1 MHPSLFY
8 EFCTLTIKFI
18 AMQKVS
24 LKNRTWDVAGHLYF
38 PENFDN
44 TKQYPAIVCVH
55 PGSSVKEQTAG
66 LYASQL
72 AKNGFITLTF
82 DASLQGE
89 SGGEP
94 RFLEDPTMRVED
106 VKCAVDYLTTLQF
119 IDNERIGAFG
129 VCAGGGYAA
138 NATISERRIKA
149 LATVVGTNLRRAF
162 GEANPME
169 TMEAVGKQRTL
180 EANGGEALI
189 NNWIP
194 NSKEDAL
201 NLGLN
206 EQDLLGAIDY
216 YRTSRGQHP
225 NSQNKLLFTSLSNLV
240 MFDAFHLAEF
250 YLTQPLLVIVGDKV
264 GGYGS
269 YRDGYD
275 LYNKAAA
282 KNKKIHVVKDASHY
296 DLYDQPFATEN
307 ALEQII
313 PFFKENL

>member
-1 MHPSLFY
+1 
-8 EFCTLTIKFI
+8 
-18 AMQKVS
+18 MQKIS
-24 LKNRTWDVAGHLYF
+24 FKNRTWDVTGHLYF

-72 AKNGFITLTF
+72 AENGFITLTF
-82 DASLQGE
+82 DASFQGE

-94 RFLEDPTMRVED
+94 RFLEDPTMRVDD
-106 VKCAVDYLTTLQF
+106 VKFAVDYLTTLQF

-169 TMEAVGKQRTL
+169 TMEAVSKQRTL
-180 EANGGEALI
+180 EANGGETLI

-201 NLGLN
+201 NSGLN

-216 YRTSRGQHP
+216 YRTPRGQHP

-250 YLTQPLLVIVGDKV
+250 YLTQPLLVIVGDNV

-275 LYNKAAA
+275 LYNKSAS
-282 KNKKIHVVKDASHY
+282 KNKKIHEVKDASHY

-307 ALEQII
+307 ALKQII